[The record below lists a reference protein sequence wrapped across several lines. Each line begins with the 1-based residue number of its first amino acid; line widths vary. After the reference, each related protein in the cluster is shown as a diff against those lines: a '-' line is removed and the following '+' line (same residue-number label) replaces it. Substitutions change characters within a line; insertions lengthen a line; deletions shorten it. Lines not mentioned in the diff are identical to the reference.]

1 MIITDAK
8 TSFILYTD
16 YEKYFRQLTDSEA
29 AAVLFAVFAY
39 ASGGEDPEGLTP
51 MATMVFSFIRDQLD
65 RDMEKYRKMCER
77 NRKNS
82 HKRFEGKVSTDN
94 GGHPPIS
101 TDILNDND
109 NDTDNDNETD
119 NDNDNDTDTDNER
132 RPEVG
137 AADFEEF
144 WREYPKHVGRKEA
157 MAAYFEAVHTRDDAA
172 RLMELLG
179 KWKRSEHWKEEG
191 GKWIRRADKFLVDV
205 FPTEDL
211 PPNYEVEEHWNDFF
225 EAALRRS
232 EQYGRELTEDSG
244 DFSP

>member
-39 ASGGEDPEGLTP
+39 ASGGEEPEGLTP

-77 NRKNS
+77 NRKNGAS
-82 HKRFEGKVSTDN
+82 GGRPKKTQSVSEKPTE
-94 GGHPPIS
+94 
-101 TDILNDND
+101 TLNDND

-119 NDNDNDTDTDNER
+119 TDIDTDTDNENER

-232 EQYGRELTEDSG
+232 VQYGRELTEDSG